1 MFGNRARDNALSVG
15 IDQGSETRADYRAE
29 TLGLVAT
36 VHSPQGEFTANILN
50 LSTRGLMAS
59 ASNPPL
65 AGDRI
70 EIRIDGVPAVHGQ
83 VRWVKDMR
91 FGVLLFSALP
101 VSAFRVADQGRG
113 RRSRPPRH
121 IVRIPVRIE
130 APGIVRSA
138 TIHNVSQSGVAL
150 ETGLPISPGKLLTLF
165 IEGLPPMEGRVRWS
179 RGSRCG
185 ILLNTPLEP
194 QVLEQLTQIR

>member
-1 MFGNRARDNALSVG
+1 MFGRARDNSSSAAIGQV
-15 IDQGSETRADYRAE
+15 DETRADYRAE

-36 VHSPQGEFTANILN
+36 VFSSHGEQTANILN

-59 ASNPPL
+59 ATNPP
-65 AGDRI
+65 AVGDRI
-70 EIRIDGVPAVHGQ
+70 EIRMDGVPAVQGQ

-101 VSAFRVADQGRG
+101 VGAFRIADQGRG

-165 IEGLPPMEGRVRWS
+165 IEGLSPVEGRVRWS

-185 ILLNTPLEP
+185 IMLNAPLDP
-194 QVLEQLTQIR
+194 AVLEQLIQRR